1 MNVNVIVR
9 AVFFEINFYG
19 VAHNA
24 NEIWFIF
31 GTTQTAFQMLIERT
45 DNDKIQ
51 ITVSSAIGSFGLQRL
66 IDYIRYLEAT
76 AKSKAKQTDV
86 DKLAD
91 EVNASW
97 WAKNSKR
104 FIK

>member
-1 MNVNVIVR
+1 
-9 AVFFEINFYG
+9 
-19 VAHNA
+19 
-24 NEIWFIF
+24 
-31 GTTQTAFQMLIERT
+31 MLIERT
-45 DNDKIQ
+45 NNNQIK
-51 ITVSSAIGSFGLQRL
+51 ITVSSAVDSFGLQRL
-66 IDYIRYLEAT
+66 IGYVKYLELT

-97 WAKNSKR
+97 WNKNRNR